1 MNAFRLNLLLAALV
15 LVLALAGNSAWARG
29 GHGGWHGG
37 GHHHHWGAAI
47 GLLIGVPLLV
57 NALTQPAVVY
67 RDPPAVVYPPQAAP
81 TYRYYCPS
89 SRLYYPDTPSCDR
102 DWLRV
107 VPDGTAY

>member
-15 LVLALAGNSAWARG
+15 LALADSPAWARG

-57 NALTQPAVVY
+57 NALRGPAVVY
-67 RDPPAVVYPPQAAP
+67 RDAPEVVYPPQPAP
-81 TYRYYCPS
+81 SYRYY
-89 SRLYYPDTPSCDR
+89 
-102 DWLRV
+102 
-107 VPDGTAY
+107 